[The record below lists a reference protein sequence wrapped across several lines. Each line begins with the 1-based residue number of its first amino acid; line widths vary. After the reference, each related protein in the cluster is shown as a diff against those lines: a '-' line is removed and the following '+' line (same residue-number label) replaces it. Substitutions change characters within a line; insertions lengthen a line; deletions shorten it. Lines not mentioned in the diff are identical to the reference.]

1 MLTQKDLVE
10 AELLKQSGVFDF
22 SGGVAYIY
30 RDPAGDLKAV
40 KIELNTFRKG
50 KVKMTHEQIE
60 WLISIRN
67 SSTLN
72 ARDSSI

>member
-50 KVKMTHEQIE
+50 KVKMSGQQLQ
-60 WLISIRN
+60 WLVEIRN
-67 SSTLN
+67 NST
-72 ARDSSI
+72 I

>member
-1 MLTQKDLVE
+1 MLTQKDLIE

-30 RDPAGDLKAV
+30 RDPMGELKAV

-50 KVKMTHEQIE
+50 KVKMNQNQLN
-60 WLISIRN
+60 WLIEIRN
-67 SSTLN
+67 NTTS
-72 ARDSSI
+72 